1 MHKGYFPHNFNTPE
15 NQNKI
20 FETIP
25 PIDMYGDKFMSI
37 NDHEDFIKRHSQQ
50 NGVFNFQEEL

>member
-25 PIDMYGDKFMSI
+25 PIDMYGDKFMCI
-37 NDHEDFIKRHSQQ
+37 KDHEDF
-50 NGVFNFQEEL
+50 NED